1 MFKFLIRISSFMSKE
16 LTEIL
21 RQPKLILTLVL
32 GPFLVMFLFGLGY
45 PDQNRTLRT
54 TFVYEDPDSL
64 QEEKLFT
71 DSIPGIADQAEE
83 NNKELALAKLAL
95 NQTDL
100 VILIPA
106 NALET
111 VRNNQQAMFIIYHN
125 EVDPFQIAYINS
137 VARIYTD
144 EVNRRILQSVT
155 ETGQQ
160 DAGSL
165 QGNLENAITKTQAL
179 KQAIPPGDTNTTAQ
193 VSDLEK
199 DLTTVQ
205 EQLTTFR
212 SMGSN
217 VLVSPF
223 TVETT
228 PLSNVE
234 FTPTDFF
241 APAVIVLLLQ
251 HLSIT
256 FAALSI
262 VRERRSG
269 I

>member
-144 EVNRRILQSVT
+144 EDSRMPARCRGTWKMPLQRHKRLNRLFH
-155 ETGQQ
+155 
-160 DAGSL
+160 
-165 QGNLENAITKTQAL
+165 
-179 KQAIPPGDTNTTAQ
+179 
-193 VSDLEK
+193 
-199 DLTTVQ
+199 Q
-205 EQLTTFR
+205 EIQIQLRKSATSKKISRLFR
-212 SMGSN
+212 SN
-217 VLVSPF
+217 
-223 TVETT
+223 
-228 PLSNVE
+228 
-234 FTPTDFF
+234 
-241 APAVIVLLLQ
+241 
-251 HLSIT
+251 
-256 FAALSI
+256 
-262 VRERRSG
+262 
-269 I
+269 